1 MAFKVDYY
9 PDELIDQTKED
20 AVATYNE
27 FYWMDLN
34 PVNIKI
40 HTMRNRETMDQVQWR
55 KTENWN
61 RATTRGSYIYMFD
74 MDIIEEATWWVHKK
88 DIWNYTRCIRHEVA
102 HTFFWTY
109 TNWNKFHI
117 TRLNEGMSIY
127 LSGQLIEKRKPE
139 KIEKCLEF
147 RNTTG
152 DEVYNE
158 AGFVIQILIEKYGK
172 EKILKLIKASW
183 TISSKEEFFEKFKE
197 IYGFELSYETINA
210 DLA

>member
-1 MAFKVDYY
+1 MAFKIDYY

-20 AVATYNE
+20 AVAKYNE
-27 FYWMDLN
+27 FYWIELN

-40 HTMRNRETMDQVQWR
+40 HTMKNRETMDQIQWR

-61 RATTRGSYIYMFD
+61 RATTRGSYIYIFD
-74 MDIIEEATWWVHKK
+74 IDVMEEATWWVHKK

-102 HTFFWTY
+102 HAVFFTY
-109 TNWNKFHI
+109 TNWSKFSI

-158 AGFVIQILIEKYGK
+158 AGFVIQILIEKHGK
-172 EKILKLIKASW
+172 EKILNLIKASW
-183 TISSKEEFFEKFKE
+183 TISSKEEFFEKFKG
-197 IYGFELSYETINA
+197 IYGFELSYETINTMI
-210 DLA
+210 